1 MPTFRERVDYRNP
14 WVAAPVVEGKELI
27 EWLHRAITRGER
39 SATRVGV
46 RLELDSEAIARF
58 CRKHGIRELSLF
70 GSVLREDFGDD
81 SDVDVLV
88 QFEPGTRT
96 GLLEYCLILEE
107 LEALLGRKVDLVTP
121 DGLSP
126 YLKDR
131 ILASREVVYARRP

>member
-1 MPTFRERVDYRNP
+1 MC
-14 WVAAPVVEGKELI
+14 
-27 EWLHRAITRGER
+27 
-39 SATRVGV
+39 V

-58 CRKHGIRELSLF
+58 CQKHGIQELALF

-88 QFEPGTRT
+88 QFEPDART
-96 GLLEYCLILEE
+96 GLLEYCRILEE
-107 LEALLGRKVDLVTP
+107 LETLLGRKVDLVTP